1 MSQLAKHATP
11 HEKLKYS
18 IQIGQSII
26 DLQHIDCLSPYKN
39 AGKKE
44 RKINS
49 KLISSVCNATI
60 LHNDISSTNFLVM
73 SASNNKRFTDSA
85 SKCIIDDREEH
96 NSIEEEEEKVVKLA
110 DFNEGR
116 LLYWNPE
123 TNQPCGYR
131 NPYTCGGNGQRLDVQ
146 SPEECLQHEPIE
158 YPKQSSNIDSVK
170 NNTIVSDI
178 SPLLDEKVDT
188 FGLGSALFMLLTSTR
203 PFRTFNEQK
212 EEIMS
217 DEEKR
222 SAILQ
227 NVQPDYPAEILN
239 IISPKDNVYKKTP
252 EEKAKKVDKRSD
264 EIYVQSIMDAVSSA
278 RTYDASKRPSA
289 LKIVYEMQKVWL
301 SSKFEN
307 SP

>member
-1 MSQLAKHATP
+1 M
-11 HEKLKYS
+11 
-18 IQIGQSII
+18 
-26 DLQHIDCLSPYKN
+26 
-39 AGKKE
+39 
-44 RKINS
+44 
-49 KLISSVCNATI
+49 
-60 LHNDISSTNFLVM
+60 
-73 SASNNKRFTDSA
+73 
-85 SKCIIDDREEH
+85 
-96 NSIEEEEEKVVKLA
+96 
-110 DFNEGR
+110 
-116 LLYWNPE
+116 LYWNPE

-217 DEEKR
+217 DEDKR

-227 NVQPDYPAEILN
+227 NVQPEYPAEILN
-239 IISPKDNVYKKTP
+239 TISPKDNVYKKTP
-252 EEKAKKVDKRSD
+252 EKKAKKVDKRSD
-264 EIYVQSIMDAVSSA
+264 EIYVQSIMDAISSA